1 MRNFLFWI
9 KNKKRSLIYSVFLF
23 FAFEL
28 ILKIYQEFGRNRFL
42 ISSAFFGI
50 ILLAQ
55 LFYGIIFI
63 RKRYTRFEI
72 SQVIWPLVRVHLLH
86 QIILPLLLYFGMVS
100 LIFFYPSDILVHLM
114 ILTITAT
121 FWLLF
126 LNIRSVYDHD
136 FELRHLSHGIYNLV
150 YIFVF
155 FLITLFSLEF
165 SHYFRIDPIL
175 IAVTI
180 FFVSILLLMM
190 TLNRYFQTNVQAVF
204 MVLIFSAFIAILSWY
219 LGGLI
224 FTNYFNLA
232 LNITIIYYLISSIIS
247 HKAEGTLEI
256 SILVEYF
263 AVALLSI
270 IILSNKF
277 I

>member
-1 MRNFLFWI
+1 MNNFLFWI
-9 KNKKRSLIYSVFLF
+9 KSKKRSLIYSVFLF

-28 ILKIYQEFGRNRFL
+28 ILKIYQEFGQNRFF
-42 ISSAFFGI
+42 ISAAFFGM

-55 LFYGIIFI
+55 LFYGLMFI
-63 RKRYTRFEI
+63 RKRYTRYEI
-72 SQVIWPLVRVHLLH
+72 SQVILPLIRVHSLH
-86 QIILPLLLYFGMVS
+86 QIILPLFLYVGMVGF
-100 LIFFYPSDILVHLM
+100 IFFYPSDILVHLM
-114 ILTITAT
+114 IVIISAS

-136 FELRHLSHGIYNLV
+136 FELRHLSHGIYDFV
-150 YIFVF
+150 YIFIF
-155 FLITLFSLEF
+155 FLITLFTLEF
-165 SHYFRIDPIL
+165 AHYFAIDSIL
-175 IAVTI
+175 IAIVI
-180 FFVSILLLMM
+180 FFVAVLLLTM
-190 TLNRYFQTNVQAVF
+190 TLSRYFQTNAQAVLTV
-204 MVLIFSAFIAILSWY
+204 VLFSAFIAILSWY

-232 LNITIIYYLISSIIS
+232 LNITIIYYLISSIVS

-256 SILVEYF
+256 STLVEYF

-277 I
+277 S